1 MFINVKINDCTI
13 KGLVDTVSEITMISN
28 ELASSLGLT
37 IDRQRGHNINGVKA
51 VSVQIT
57 VQSKINAKIFYEH
70 NERVVPITVLTVQ
83 NFHLKFLLSYDFHY
97 ASKSLIDIFNSKII
111 FDPRATRNRQII
123 STLHSTNNLE
133 RIANCVVAN
142 TFTPMNN
149 GSDVSCQ
156 VKRKH

>member
-1 MFINVKINDCTI
+1 M
-13 KGLVDTVSEITMISN
+13 
-28 ELASSLGLT
+28 
-37 IDRQRGHNINGVKA
+37 
-51 VSVQIT
+51 
-57 VQSKINAKIFYEH
+57 
-70 NERVVPITVLTVQ
+70 
-83 NFHLKFLLSYDFHY
+83 KFLLSYDFHY

-133 RIANCVVAN
+133 RIANCVVTN
-142 TFTPMNN
+142 TFTPMNNGRVIIAKSDN